1 MQKKKTFWLPL
12 IVSMLLTLIAAA
24 CGPAKS
30 TGTTTTPSA
39 PPTIPAGESL
49 YILDG
54 YGAST
59 NGSTGQRIV
68 AFQPGNTNAPNLLT
82 LSAGLFSQDHRRIY
96 TATAQHGQTTIAITN
111 SQTGVTLRSFTIP
124 GTYSMS
130 TQSYGTTS
138 FLAGGQGYDTA
149 VLSVDGHWL
158 ALRQQGQTGDST
170 FAVVDTQAGKLMKI
184 VRLDRASYQSDFY
197 LDSISPDGAELYLLQ
212 YLTQQ
217 PGRYY
222 VRAYDLR
229 ANQLVTNIIADKS
242 ELNDPRM
249 VGSAVARQ
257 MSKDGWFAYTLYVDA
272 DRNIAFVHVLPM
284 NQSDPNNP
292 SYLARCID
300 LPVGKSGDLLRYYTL
315 TLSDDGTTLYAA
327 NAALG
332 IVSAITMADV
342 IFNDNIRDT
351 VDFNV
356 GNVNITNDD
365 RTRML
370 HNAAALSPDQKTLY
384 VAGVRGIW
392 AIETST
398 LNVREHYATSQMFT
412 GLASSADGKTLYAVY
427 PTNGVTLVNV
437 ISGQTQQLAQSP
449 ARTPWGIEWITN

>member
-12 IVSMLLTLIAAA
+12 IVSVLLTLIATA
-24 CGPAKS
+24 CGPTKS

-39 PPTIPAGESL
+39 PPTVPAGESL

-54 YGAST
+54 YGSSI
-59 NGSTGQRIV
+59 NGSTGQRII
-68 AFQPGNTNAPNLLT
+68 AFQPGNTNAGSLLT
-82 LSAGLFSQDHRRIY
+82 LSAGLFSQDHQRIY
-96 TATAQHGQTTIAITN
+96 TATAQNGQTTITITN
-111 SQTGVTLRSFTIP
+111 SQTGATLRSFTIA

-149 VLSVDGHWL
+149 VLSVDGRWL
-158 ALRQQGQTGDST
+158 ALRQQGQTGEST
-170 FAVVDTQAGKLMKI
+170 FAVVDTQAGKLVKT

-249 VGSAVARQ
+249 IGSAVARQ
-257 MSKDGWFAYTLYVDA
+257 MSKDGWYAYTLYVDT
-272 DRNIAFVHVLPM
+272 DRNIAFVHILPM
-284 NQSDPNNP
+284 NQHDSNNP
-292 SYLARCID
+292 PYFARCID
-300 LPVGKSGDLLRYYTL
+300 LPAGKSGALLRYYTL

-332 IVSAITMADV
+332 TVSTIMLTNV
-342 IFNDNIRDT
+342 IFNDDIRSTINFQVGDI
-351 VDFNV
+351 NV
-356 GNVNITNDD
+356 TNGDK
-365 RTRML
+365 TRML

-384 VAGVRGIW
+384 VAGTRGIW
-392 AIETST
+392 AIDAST
-398 LNVREHYATSQMFT
+398 LSLREHYATSQMFT
-412 GLASSADGKTLYAVY
+412 GLASSADGKTLYGVY
-427 PTNGVTLVNV
+427 PTTGITLVNV
-437 ISGQTQQLAQSP
+437 TSGQTQQLAQSP
-449 ARTPWGIEWITN
+449 AHTPWGIEWITN